1 MQARIKDKEL
11 GVPNKIRFSLVLYAE
26 PRETFMN
33 ALEVRRRNYGK
44 ERSPLE
50 MIPLKII

>member
-26 PRETFMN
+26 PRETA
-33 ALEVRRRNYGK
+33 ALDKRSVFPQVNSQGSGRNK
-44 ERSPLE
+44 DS
-50 MIPLKII
+50 

>member
-26 PRETFMN
+26 PRETAAFD
-33 ALEVRRRNYGK
+33 K
-44 ERSPLE
+44 RSVFP
-50 MIPLKII
+50 